1 MRCRELFV
9 WLALVASGCEE
20 EPKACEEVPGNI
32 CAVIGTGE
40 LGFNR
45 DGLPAEESDLFL
57 VSAVRPGPDGRT
69 WVMDFNNQRLRVIEE
84 DGLVQTVIGN
94 GFHAFAEVGVA
105 PEVSALENPID
116 FAFDSQGRLIFVSYH
131 DPRVLTIG
139 DDGLL
144 QKIAGQDDGVTA
156 VEGNEGDGG
165 PAVDAQFIQLD
176 GIVIAPDDTIYV
188 SDSLANRVRV
198 IRDGV
203 IDTVAGNGEQGYTGD
218 GGPGV
223 DAALHWP
230 TALELDPD
238 GNLYI
243 AELRN
248 HVVRKLA
255 PDGTI
260 TTFAGTGQPGSA
272 GDGGPAT
279 QAQLDQPYGIALDD
293 DGTMYIGARGS
304 FQIRKVTPDGTMET
318 VAGIAREGLSGD
330 GGPALSAQLGFVARV
345 AMDGDSL
352 LIADQSNSV
361 GRRLVLR

>member
-1 MRCRELFV
+1 MLRSL
-9 WLALVASGCEE
+9 LGLVVLSTTLSCEE
-20 EPKACEEVPGNI
+20 SLPCEETPGNI
-32 CAVIGTGE
+32 CALIGTGE
-40 LGFNR
+40 LGYNR
-45 DGLPAEESDLFL
+45 DGLPPTESDLFL
-57 VSAVRPGPDGRT
+57 VSAIRPGPDDLT
-69 WVMDFNNQRLRVIEE
+69 WVMDFNNQRLRVIDEE
-84 DGLVQTVIGN
+84 GLVRTVVGN
-94 GFHAFAEVGVA
+94 GFHAFAELEIP
-105 PEVSALENPID
+105 PETSALENPID
-116 FAFDSQGRLIFVSYH
+116 FDFDSQGRLVFVSYH
-131 DPRVLTIG
+131 DPRVLTLG

-144 QKIAGQDDGVTA
+144 HKIAGQDDGVTA
-156 VEGNEGDGG
+156 TMGNEGDGG

-198 IRDGV
+198 IRDGT
-203 IDTVAGNGEQGYTGD
+203 IDTVAGSGEQGYSGD

-230 TALELDPD
+230 TALELDSE

-243 AELRN
+243 AELRS

-260 TTFAGTGQPGSA
+260 STFAGTGQPGAA

-279 QAQLDQPYGIALDD
+279 EAQLDQPYGIALDE
-293 DGTMYIGARGS
+293 DGTMYIGDRGN
-304 FQIRKVTPDGTMET
+304 FKIRKVTPDGTMET
-318 VAGIAREGLSGD
+318 VAGIGREGLTGD

-345 AMDGDSL
+345 ALDGDSL